1 MWLPLLLLGARNIM
15 GIPVGVRLNVCAHD
29 INNYYI

>member
-1 MWLPLLLLGARNIM
+1 MLLFGARNVL
-15 GIPVGVRLNVCAHD
+15 GIPVGVCLNVCAHD